1 MYKGII
7 IAILMAAALPSM
19 AARRVTVAELQQML
33 IDRHSAGK
41 PDAETAVHV
50 NSLELTE
57 QLTDPTLKRIVAQ
70 VNPGPMTEQA
80 LQLLADQSALLAP
93 PSAELSA
100 TPKPDVA
107 TQSKIIHA
115 ALSYISGPL
124 RGLPDL
130 QVSRSIYS
138 FNNSPVDNAQSGFAL
153 PSGLHL
159 VGTSRRSMNYHNGK
173 TELEKASGNRQKD
186 QGVLEGLQ
194 SWGEFGPLLAIV
206 LGDGA
211 RGSVVWSRWQ
221 QDSRG
226 ELAVFHFSVPKNAS
240 HYQID
245 YCCETKAAEAYA
257 PTGVYSL
264 PGSMAE
270 YRVTPAYHGDLYVD
284 PATGAIV
291 RLTMAADLGNS
302 DSLSRAILVVQ
313 YQSVEL
319 AGKRY
324 ILPVRSSAIS
334 ADHNAPQGI
343 LAANVLITR
352 INESKFSDYRITGS
366 N

>member
-1 MYKGII
+1 MQKLMII
-7 IAILMAAALPSM
+7 GMLVAAALPSM

-33 IDRHSAGK
+33 IDRHTAGK
-41 PDAETAVHV
+41 SDAETAVQV

-57 QLTDPTLKRIVAQ
+57 QLTNLTLERIVAQ
-70 VNPGPMTEQA
+70 VNPGTMTAQA
-80 LQLLADQSALLAP
+80 LQLLADQSALLP
-93 PSAELSA
+93 PPTAELSA

-115 ALSYISGPL
+115 ALAYVSGPL
-124 RGLPDL
+124 HGLPDL
-130 QVSRSIYS
+130 QVSQSIYS
-138 FNNSPVDNAQSGFAL
+138 FNNGPVNAAQSGFAL

-159 VGTSRRSMNYHNGK
+159 IGTWHRTMNYHNGR
-173 TELEKASGNRQKD
+173 TALEKASATRQKEL
-186 QGVLEGLQ
+186 GALEGLQ

-221 QDSRG
+221 QGSLG
-226 ELAVFHFSVPKNAS
+226 ELAVFHFSVPKSDS

-245 YCCETKAAEAYA
+245 YCCETKAADAYA
-257 PTGVYSL
+257 PTGVYTL
-264 PGSMAE
+264 PGSGPE

-302 DSLSRAILVVQ
+302 DSLSRAIFVVQ
-313 YQSVEL
+313 YGSVEL
-319 AGKRY
+319 EGKNCM
-324 ILPVRSSAIS
+324 LPVRSVAIS

-343 LAANVLITR
+343 LAAGVLITR
-352 INESKFSDYRITGS
+352 INESKFSDYRTAGS